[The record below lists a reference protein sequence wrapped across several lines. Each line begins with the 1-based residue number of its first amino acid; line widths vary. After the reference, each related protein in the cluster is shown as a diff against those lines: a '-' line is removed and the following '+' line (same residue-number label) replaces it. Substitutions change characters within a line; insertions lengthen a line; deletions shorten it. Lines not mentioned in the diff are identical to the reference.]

1 MNIKVFNIRLEKE
14 HCQIDQDKM
23 NAFLDTVEV
32 KLTSTN
38 FVTTGTKDYW
48 SAVVFYNLKSEKQ
61 VTYLETDLT
70 IEEKE
75 LFAALKQWRNEKA
88 MELNSPHFI
97 ICHNSELISIAKTKP
112 KTVLDFKKIK
122 GFGELK
128 TKKFA
133 NEIISLLKTF

>member
-1 MNIKVFNIRLEKE
+1 MVAEAVSYT
-14 HCQIDQDKM
+14 H
-23 NAFLDTVEV
+23 LDVY
-32 KLTSTN
+32 KR
-38 FVTTGTKDYW
+38 
-48 SAVVFYNLKSEKQ
+48 Q
-61 VTYLETDLT
+61 
-70 IEEKE
+70 
-75 LFAALKQWRNEKA
+75 ALKQWRNEKA